1 MKTNLQAQSASGKH
15 RSALL
20 VVDVQEAMF
29 HKATPV
35 YGAEALL
42 ANIKTLAARAHS
54 AGAPVVYIQHD
65 DGRSLVRGSD
75 GWRLHPAL
83 QPAAGDL
90 LIEKQHPD
98 AFEQTTLAAELQ
110 ARAIGLLVVTGL
122 VTHGCV
128 RATCLGAQ
136 KLGYAVTLAA
146 DAHSSY
152 NKDAAGL
159 IEEWNAKLAAQGI
172 EVTPTAG
179 IALAGAA
186 NPITA
191 EAHA

>member
-1 MKTNLQAQSASGKH
+1 MKANAQSQSASAMH

-20 VVDVQEAMF
+20 VVDVQDALF
-29 HKATPV
+29 HKGTPI
-35 YGAEALL
+35 YGAATLL

-54 AGAPVVYIQHD
+54 AGAPVIYIQHD

-75 GWRLHPAL
+75 GWRLHLAL
-83 QPAAGDL
+83 QPAPEDL
-90 LIEKQHPD
+90 VVQKQHPN

-110 ARAIGLLVVTGL
+110 ARNIDQLVVTGL

-172 EVTPTAG
+172 AVIPTAE
-179 IALAGAA
+179 ISLAGAA
-186 NPITA
+186 NPIA
-191 EAHA
+191 VEAHA